1 MAKKTLLSEGQ
12 VRHFMK
18 LASIAPLA
26 ETFLSEM
33 EGLTEEEVVEEDKAQ
48 MQRDV
53 DIDRLGQRTLKL
65 ARNLREEE
73 DEAAAELDADE
84 AALELGD
91 EEAAAEGEEENDL
104 QAQVRDSL
112 AGLLELF
119 TTAAAEGVDLD
130 FNITEEADEAGT
142 IYDPT
147 DDVGDALAEEDK
159 PDKVKDPSTARDAAL
174 DAIQGRGLMGVDLDL
189 GPGPDVDAAL
199 QAMRESV
206 EVIDD
211 EKIVQ
216 EVAARVAKRLLKESR
231 QDQLAESLAKRIAE
245 KLR

>member
-18 LASIAPLA
+18 LASITPLA

-33 EGLTEEEVVEEDKAQ
+33 EDPTEEEGE
-48 MQRDV
+48 
-53 DIDRLGQRTLKL
+53 
-65 ARNLREEE
+65 
-73 DEAAAELDADE
+73 
-84 AALELGD
+84 ALELDD
-91 EEAAAEGEEENDL
+91 EAEAEAPESEVPAGEPSPEEYADALGMLGQSLSVLTGEDVVVSGGADETAEEE
-104 QAQVRDSL
+104 
-112 AGLLELF
+112 
-119 TTAAAEGVDLD
+119 VDA
-130 FNITEEADEAGT
+130 I
-142 IYDPT
+142 
-147 DDVGDALAEEDK
+147 AEEDK

>member
-18 LASIAPLA
+18 LASITPLA

-33 EGLTEEEVVEEDKAQ
+33 EDPTEEEGE
-48 MQRDV
+48 
-53 DIDRLGQRTLKL
+53 
-65 ARNLREEE
+65 
-73 DEAAAELDADE
+73 
-84 AALELGD
+84 ALELDD
-91 EEAAAEGEEENDL
+91 EAEAEAPESEVPAGEPSPEEYADALGMLGQSLSVLTGEDVVVSGGADETAEEE
-104 QAQVRDSL
+104 
-112 AGLLELF
+112 
-119 TTAAAEGVDLD
+119 VDA
-130 FNITEEADEAGT
+130 I
-142 IYDPT
+142 
-147 DDVGDALAEEDK
+147 AEEDK

-199 QAMRESV
+199 HAMRESV